1 VAASWSRG
9 EEAGAVRA
17 RRPSG
22 RAEERKLLLLI
33 LRDESRIPAVAEALA
48 TDLFT
53 DPAHRELYEE
63 LIRKQGLQG
72 QGPLSLSLSEPA
84 RARLEELLGDR
95 VELGDADRVFREVVG
110 DIRARALFERK
121 DALRA
126 QMEEHQGDDKL
137 AAFRELTEVTRA
149 LHALGSELRA
159 LGFKLSNRYRK
170 YLRPN

>member
-1 VAASWSRG
+1 
-9 EEAGAVRA
+9 
-17 RRPSG
+17 
-22 RAEERKLLLLI
+22 
-33 LRDESRIPAVAEALA
+33 VAEALPVE
-48 TDLFT
+48 LFA
-53 DPAHRELYEE
+53 DPVDRELYEE
-63 LIRKQGLQG
+63 LVRKQGLQG
-72 QGPLSLSLSEPA
+72 QGPLSLSLSGPA

-110 DIRARALFERK
+110 DIRARAHFERK

-126 QMEEHQGDDKL
+126 LMEERQGDEKL
-137 AAFRELTEVTRA
+137 AAFRELAEVTQA